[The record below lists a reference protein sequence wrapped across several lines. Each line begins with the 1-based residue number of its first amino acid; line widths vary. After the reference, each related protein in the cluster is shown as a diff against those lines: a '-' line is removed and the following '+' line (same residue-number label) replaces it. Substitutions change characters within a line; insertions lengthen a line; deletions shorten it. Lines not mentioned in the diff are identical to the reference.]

1 MNKEKIF
8 LSGVGGMLG
17 EAFYEV
23 FSKNYE
29 VKCTDIDV
37 NEKWLEYLD
46 FRDSKEYTSQVEKFN
61 PNYLFHIGAFTDL
74 EYCEKNKKDTFDTNT
89 ESVKTAVTISNKLN
103 IPLLYI
109 STAGIFDGLKDSYD
123 ESDTPKPMGIYAQS
137 KYDAEKF
144 VLENSKQFLICRAG
158 WMMGGGPKKD
168 KKFIQKL
175 MKQLKDGKKEIFVVD
190 DKFGTPTYTHDF
202 AKNVQLL
209 IENKNFGLYNMV
221 CEGNTG
227 RYEVAEETLKILE
240 LQDKIK
246 LTKVNSDYFSETY
259 FAKRPACENL
269 INKELNKRKL
279 NLMRPWKI
287 TLKEYLKN
295 SYSLYL

>member
-1 MNKEKIF
+1 
-8 LSGVGGMLG
+8 
-17 EAFYEV
+17 
-23 FSKNYE
+23 
-29 VKCTDIDV
+29 
-37 NEKWLEYLD
+37 
-46 FRDSKEYTSQVEKFN
+46 
-61 PNYLFHIGAFTDL
+61 
-74 EYCEKNKKDTFDTNT
+74 
-89 ESVKTAVTISNKLN
+89 
-103 IPLLYI
+103 
-109 STAGIFDGLKDSYD
+109 
-123 ESDTPKPMGIYAQS
+123 MGIYAQS

-209 IENKNFGLYNMV
+209 IESKNLGLYNMV

-227 RYEVAEETLKILE
+227 RYEVAEEILKILE

-269 INKELNKRKL
+269 INKELNKKKL